1 MPLAL
6 DYYPTA
12 TVLKGKVYVGG
23 GGGAMMGHYV
33 TVYDIEKDNWI
44 IMPPY
49 SFYWFSLATLNDQLV
64 LVGGVG
70 PSNERTDTL
79 GVWEDRATT
88 SNWTHPFP
96 PMPTARSGAMVLTWR
111 NRWLIVAGG
120 YSNGSTTIVEIF
132 DSVTSDW
139 YRARGSSLPIPAYKM
154 SSAVI
159 KNTWY
164 LLGGHSVSFA
174 DQAFSIDISDLIVH
188 SISKPATNLHSQP
201 VQWLSIPTP
210 PVRLSAVLAINDS
223 LFALGGSQ
231 DCFAIYLYQSSK
243 EEAWK
248 RVGVLPSPRKECV
261 CMVLPN
267 GKVLVAGGNSDSE
280 QVDIGTFTCY

>member
-1 MPLAL
+1 MEILDLKLELNATWERGQDMPLAL

-12 TVLKGKVYVGG
+12 ALLKGKVYVGG

-49 SFYWFSLATLNDQLV
+49 SFYWFSLAVLNDQLV

-79 GVWEDRATT
+79 GVWEDRVMQT
-88 SNWTHPFP
+88 SKWTHPFP

-111 NRWLIVAGG
+111 NRWLIIAGG
-120 YSNGSTTIVEIF
+120 YNENDYKGSLSEVEIF
-132 DSVTSDW
+132 DISTSEW
-139 YRARGSSLPIPAYKM
+139 YRGSSLPIPAYKM

-164 LLGGHSVSFA
+164 LLGGYSVGF
-174 DQAFSIDISDLIVH
+174 DEQAFSIDMNDLIVDA
-188 SISKPATNLHSQP
+188 ISQSNLHSQ
-201 VQWLSIPTP
+201 Q
-210 PVRLSAVLAINDS
+210 
-223 LFALGGSQ
+223 
-231 DCFAIYLYQSSK
+231 IYS
-243 EEAWK
+243 
-248 RVGVLPSPRKECV
+248 G
-261 CMVLPN
+261 
-267 GKVLVAGGNSDSE
+267 
-280 QVDIGTFTCY
+280 

>member
-1 MPLAL
+1 
-6 DYYPTA
+6 
-12 TVLKGKVYVGG
+12 
-23 GGGAMMGHYV
+23 MMGHCV

-49 SFYWFSLATLNDQLV
+49 SFYWFSLAVLNDQLV

-79 GVWEDRATT
+79 GVWEDRVMQT
-88 SNWTHPFP
+88 SKWIHPFP

-120 YSNGSTTIVEIF
+120 YNENDYKGSLSEVEI
-132 DSVTSDW
+132 STSEW
-139 YRARGSSLPIPAYKM
+139 YCGSSLPIPAYKM

-164 LLGGHSVSFA
+164 LLGGYSVGF
-174 DQAFSIDISDLIVH
+174 DEQAFSIDMNDLIVDA
-188 SISKPATNLHSQP
+188 ISQSNLHSQQI
-201 VQWLSIPTP
+201 QWLNIPQP
-210 PVRLSAVLAINDS
+210 PVSLSAAAVLAIDKH

-231 DCFAIYLYQSSK
+231 DSSAINLYQPK
-243 EEAWK
+243 NKTWIRIGE
-248 RVGVLPSPRKECV
+248 LPLARQECV
-261 CMVLPN
+261 CTVLPN
-267 GKVLVAGGNSDSE
+267 QKVLIVGGNLDSE
-280 QVDIGTFTCY
+280 QVDIGTFTIILS